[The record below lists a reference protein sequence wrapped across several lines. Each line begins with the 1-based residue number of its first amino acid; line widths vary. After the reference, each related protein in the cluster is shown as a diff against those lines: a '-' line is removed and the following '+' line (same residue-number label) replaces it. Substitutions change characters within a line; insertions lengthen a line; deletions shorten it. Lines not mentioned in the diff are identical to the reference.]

1 MRRVGLVLLLV
12 LAASPVLAH
21 VGSPN
26 VFFDGQAG
34 PYPVRVI
41 VRPPKVI
48 PGLAEILIR
57 VREGKADRVTV
68 QPVQWSAGA
77 EGAPPPDAAQPV
89 PGDAAQWSGQLW
101 LMTFSSYSVKVKV
114 GGAAGEGSVEVPVPA
129 APTQMLG
136 MRPRLGWVLA
146 GLGVF
151 LFAGA
156 LSLVGAAVR
165 EGSLPAGEQPGAKNR
180 TRARTVAVLAGL
192 LLASA
197 LYGGKSWW
205 EDVEAEK
212 RSELY
217 KPLHVT
223 SAVRV
228 EDGRGLLKLAIDD
241 PKWLDKSWSPL
252 MADHGKLM
260 HLFLV
265 REPGLDAFAH
275 LHPVPL
281 DRDHFEVVLPV
292 LPSGRYRLYA
302 DVVHESGFP
311 QTLVDKVGIPSSVG
325 GFTGASREPDPDDSW
340 RSAAPIATT
349 GGLESPLEGGLSMT
363 WRRRPEPLRADAES
377 DLAFEVKGIDGR
389 PVSLEPYMG
398 MLSHAVIARDDGA
411 VFVHLHPMGSIN
423 MAAQQLFERK
433 TEEAEVQGEKGVAGA
448 MPSGPGI
455 DHAAMGHAMASPLPS
470 SPSIV
475 TFPYAFPQPGRYR
488 LWVQVKTE
496 GQVRTGVFDA
506 EVR

>member
-1 MRRVGLVLLLV
+1 MRRLALALLLT

-26 VFFDGQAG
+26 VFFEGQAG

-48 PGLAEILIR
+48 PGLAEILVR
-57 VREGKADRVTV
+57 VREGRADRVTV
-68 QPVQWSAGA
+68 QPVQWSAGT
-77 EGAPPPDAAQPV
+77 EGAPPPDLAQPV

-101 LMTFSSYSVKVKV
+101 LMTFSSYSVKVV
-114 GGAAGEGSVEVPVPA
+114 VRGAAGEGSVVVPVPA

-136 MRPRLGWVLA
+136 MRPQLGWVLA
-146 GLGVF
+146 GLGLF

-156 LSLVGAAVR
+156 LALVAAAVR
-165 EGSLPAGEQPGAKNR
+165 EGSLPAGEEPGAGHR
-180 TRARTVAVLAGL
+180 TRARVVTVLAGL

-205 EDVEAEK
+205 DGVEAEK

-217 KPLHVT
+217 RPLHVT

-228 EDGRGLLKLAIDD
+228 EGGRGLLKLAIDD

-260 HLFLV
+260 HLFLL

-281 DRDHFEVVLPV
+281 DRDHFEVALPA
-292 LPSGRYRLYA
+292 LPSGSYRLYA

-311 QTLVDKVGIPSSVG
+311 ETLVDKIEIPLSAGGLPGVG
-325 GFTGASREPDPDDSW
+325 REPDPDDSW
-340 RSAAPIATT
+340 RSAAAIART

-363 WRRRPEPLRADAES
+363 WKRGPSPLRADAES
-377 DLAFEVKGIDGR
+377 ELAFEVKGIDGR

-423 MAAQQLFERK
+423 MAAQQFFERK
-433 TEEAEVQGEKGVAGA
+433 MGAAEELGGKGDMPA
-448 MPSGPGI
+448 M
-455 DHAAMGHAMASPLPS
+455 DHAAMRHAMPPSPPS
-470 SPSIV
+470 APSIV